1 MILNDRIRNM
11 NDSEKMKYLLSKLT
25 EDMPRTKRDELL
37 QQISKLSKGTEP
49 SEFLTKFN
57 LKGTY
62 DDGKTGSSVSA
73 PSIFI
78 ELDEGKSI
86 TIEISDLE
94 RHWFIQPQPV
104 KPEPPRSFLPQDEL
118 DELNHG

>member
-11 NDSEKMKYLLSKLT
+11 NDSEKMKYLLSKLID
-25 EDMPRTKRDELL
+25 DMPRTKRDEIL

-49 SEFLTKFN
+49 ADFLTKFN

-62 DDGKTGSSVSA
+62 DDGKTAGSVEA
-73 PSIFI
+73 PKIVV
-78 ELDEGKSI
+78 ELDDGGAVI
-86 TIEISDLE
+86 IEISDLE
-94 RHWFIQPQPV
+94 RHWFLRPQPV
-104 KPEPPRSFLPQDEL
+104 TPEPPRSFLPKDEL